1 MPVSD
6 ESLVEAVRRDA
17 IELRLRNELRLVRE
31 ESRRIQEQ
39 RAAFELEVLNS
50 RDFTVGQAVQIGELR
65 FRLLR
70 QAVTYEQRI
79 GQIESNHRAHD
90 GNHRQHIARLEAA
103 LAEAASA
110 AAQAASAAAQ
120 ADRFRRELVDLRAS
134 ATWRLGRF
142 LLLPIRAMKRL
153 LRRG

>member
-17 IELRLRNELRLVRE
+17 IELRLNTELRVVRAE
-31 ESRRIQEQ
+31 
-39 RAAFELEVLNS
+39 RAAMELEVLNS
-50 RDFTVGQAVQIGELR
+50 RDFAVGQAVQIGELR

-103 LAEAASA
+103 LAEAT
-110 AAQAASAAAQ
+110 SAAAQ

>member
-17 IELRLRNELRLVRE
+17 IELRLNTELRVVRAE
-31 ESRRIQEQ
+31 
-39 RAAFELEVLNS
+39 RAAMELEVLNS
-50 RDFTVGQAVQIGELR
+50 RDFAVGQAVQIGELR
-65 FRLLR
+65 HRLIKQAAGLELR
-70 QAVTYEQRI
+70 RHEFEIHETNY
-79 GQIESNHRAHD
+79 
-90 GNHRQHIARLEAA
+90 RQHIARLEAA
-103 LAEAASA
+103 LAEAT
-110 AAQAASAAAQ
+110 SAAAQ

>member
-50 RDFTVGQAVQIGELR
+50 RDFAVGQAVQIGELR

-110 AAQAASAAAQ
+110 AAQA
-120 ADRFRRELVDLRAS
+120 DRFRRELVDLRAS

>member
-17 IELRLRNELRLVRE
+17 IELRLNTELRVVRAE
-31 ESRRIQEQ
+31 
-39 RAAFELEVLNS
+39 RAAMELEVLNS
-50 RDFTVGQAVQIGELR
+50 RDFAVGQAVQIGELR

-103 LAEAASA
+103 LAEAT
-110 AAQAASAAAQ
+110 SAAAQ
-120 ADRFRRELVDLRAS
+120 ADRLRRELVDLRAS

>member
-17 IELRLRNELRLVRE
+17 IELRLKTELRVVRAE
-31 ESRRIQEQ
+31 
-39 RAAFELEVLNS
+39 RAAMELEVLNS
-50 RDFTVGQAVQIGELR
+50 RDFAVGQAVQIGELR

-103 LAEAASA
+103 LAEAT
-110 AAQAASAAAQ
+110 SAAAQ
-120 ADRFRRELVDLRAS
+120 ADRLRRELVDLRAS